1 MSSPHLLAVVDVKP
15 DCAFHAWR
23 RDVHSQKGEDG
34 IIETLMRRI
43 GVETGYFVEFGA
55 WDGRHLSNTAK
66 LADEGWRGC
75 FIEGSAERFPD
86 LVRNYAGNDRV
97 SCLHRFVE
105 ASGPNGL
112 DALLASVGAPA
123 KIDILSIDID
133 GNDYHVWAGLTA
145 FAPTLVVIEYNP
157 TIPARV
163 AYVQEYDA
171 TLSRGASLTALDQ
184 LARARGYVMVAAT
197 ELNGFFMKADIA
209 AAAGLR
215 AYTPAEVKDTSL
227 EAAIFHGY
235 DGTIFTAGE
244 RRLVWH
250 GIEFAPDEFQ
260 ILPEELRRLPI
271 AQPEAYFEALQ
282 QFIVTWRARAASR
295 D

>member
-105 ASGPNGL
+105 ASGRT
-112 DALLASVGAPA
+112 
-123 KIDILSIDID
+123 
-133 GNDYHVWAGLTA
+133 GLTRCL
-145 FAPTLVVIEYNP
+145 PRS
-157 TIPARV
+157 ARRRRS
-163 AYVQEYDA
+163 
-171 TLSRGASLTALDQ
+171 TSSRSTLTA
-184 LARARGYVMVAAT
+184 MT
-197 ELNGFFMKADIA
+197 I
-209 AAAGLR
+209 
-215 AYTPAEVKDTSL
+215 TS
-227 EAAIFHGY
+227 GP
-235 DGTIFTAGE
+235 GS
-244 RRLVWH
+244 RRS
-250 GIEFAPDEFQ
+250 P
-260 ILPEELRRLPI
+260 RR
-271 AQPEAYFEALQ
+271 
-282 QFIVTWRARAASR
+282 WS
-295 D
+295 